1 MKGKEK
7 GNTVRNT
14 VVNSKFEKMKEKSR
28 KRKYLECTYIRK
40 LRVFGISVILM
51 ASIAA
56 IS

>member
-28 KRKYLECTYIRK
+28 KRKCTYIRK